1 MSSSEGGSSVLFDGT
16 RCIGCRGCSVAC
28 KSWNRKPDDLD
39 LEKVSVEG
47 GIEGKANLSAKTFT
61 FMRYREIGEG
71 DDLKWAF
78 VKIQCMH
85 CLNPACEA
93 ACIVGALRREGGTGA
108 VVYHREKCIGCR
120 YCMVACPFGIPT
132 YEWDKVSPWIKKCT
146 FCADRQHGNDAEGSR
161 EPACESACPTGALK
175 FFEKRDDAIAEAEAR
190 FAADPDRYYKDEDG
204 NLHIYGQHEAGGTG
218 WMYIFPS
225 SVSPDDMDMPQVSNE
240 SVPRNSRKAM
250 GTLPYY
256 AIGVIGLMA
265 AIYWVTKRRQ
275 KATAG
280 AGEKKEG

>member
-16 RCIGCRGCSVAC
+16 RCIGCRACSVAC
-28 KSWNRKPDDLD
+28 KSWNRRPDDPID
-39 LEKVSVEG
+39 KVSVEG
-47 GIEGKANLSAKTFT
+47 GIEGKATLSDKTFT

-85 CLNPACEA
+85 CLSPACEA
-93 ACIVGALRREGGTGA
+93 ACICGAIRRESGTGA

-132 YEWDKVSPWIKKCT
+132 YEWDKWSPWIKKCT
-146 FCADRQHGNDAEGSR
+146 FCADRQEGNDAEGSC
-161 EPACESACPTGALK
+161 EPACESACPTRALQ
-175 FFEKRDDAIAEAEAR
+175 FFEKRDDAIAEARRRMEVS
-190 FAADPDRYYKDEDG
+190 PDRYYKDEDG
-204 NLHIYGQHEAGGTG
+204 NHHIYGEHEAGGTG

-225 SVSPDDMDMPQVSNE
+225 SVSPGDMDMPDVTDE
-240 SVPRNSRKAM
+240 PVPRNARKAM